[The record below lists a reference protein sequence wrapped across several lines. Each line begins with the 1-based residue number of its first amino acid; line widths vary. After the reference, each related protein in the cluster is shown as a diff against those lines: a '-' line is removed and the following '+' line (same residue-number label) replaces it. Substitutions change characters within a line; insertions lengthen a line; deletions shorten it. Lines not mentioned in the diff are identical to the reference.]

1 MLFRS
6 GYYPAPRASTG
17 GSRGG
22 GYTGGGAAAA
32 KALSGA
38 GKNIDKMAYTL
49 EAGGSISA
57 SAMFGYRNAGN
68 ILEDGGGLSAEDAED
83 VGTYESDAEFQSN
96 LTDDIEANGLV
107 GAYNHLRQNGMSAT
121 AAAIILSKVDPS
133 YTGKEYQ
140 GDTSDDEEEEG

>member
-1 MLFRS
+1 MSDEDWRAFLAQWRVES
-6 GYYPAPRASTG
+6 SKDLTDDQLKELRHRLHDITDPRQTATG
-17 GSRGG
+17 RAEADSKATDIIKWRKRVYGVI
-22 GYTGGGAAAA
+22 GAWLREGHY
-32 KALSGA
+32 K
-38 GKNIDKMAYTL
+38 
-49 EAGGSISA
+49 
-57 SAMFGYRNAGN
+57 
-68 ILEDGGGLSAEDAED
+68 
-83 VGTYESDAEFQSN
+83 SDAEFQSN